1 MNKMIN
7 FAAAVIVIISLIG
20 FTYFVYHPVIDP
32 CASRTSPSP
41 HEVDLGP
48 STCHRAESTNWTGI
62 SLSLAVCA
70 FVITVAATRQVQQKK
85 LK

>member
-1 MNKMIN
+1 MLN

-32 CASRTSPSP
+32 CASRSNPSPYGVDLSPS
-41 HEVDLGP
+41 V
-48 STCHRAESTNWTGI
+48 CHRAESTNWMGI

-70 FVITVAATRQVQQKK
+70 IGITIAATRQVQQKK